1 VARLPLVSDR
11 PADPDVARIFAD
23 LRGQGR
29 EPSNLY
35 RTLAHAP
42 RMLRAWVGM
51 AWPLRSE
58 PAAPRALRE
67 LIILRTA
74 QLTEAEYE
82 WAHHREMAVRAG
94 VPEAK
99 LGALAA
105 WRDSDLF
112 DQDERA
118 ALAYTEGIVANEVG
132 DGVFDEVRRRFSPA
146 EVIELTLTASFYAG
160 VARVLRALR
169 VDLEPDCVEG
179 LRGMRG

>member
-11 PADPDVARIFAD
+11 PADPDLAGIFAD

-51 AWPLRSE
+51 AWPLRTE
-58 PAAPRALRE
+58 PSVPRSLRE
-67 LIILRTA
+67 LMIMRAA
-74 QLTEAEYE
+74 QLTEADYE

-94 VPEAK
+94 VPEVK
-99 LGALAA
+99 LDALAA
-105 WRDSDLF
+105 WPSSDLF
-112 DQDERA
+112 GEDERT
-118 ALAYTEGIVANEVG
+118 ALAYTEGIIANDVA

-146 EVIELTLTASFYAG
+146 EIVELTLTAGFYAG

-169 VDLEPDCVEG
+169 VDLEPGYGEE